1 MSSSEARREQ
11 RIQARKLQIM
21 YATAELITR
30 KGFSKTTTKD
40 IAEAAEIAEGTI
52 YNYFASKEDILI
64 ELVNHTAQ
72 LEDRAAQLDVLL
84 QEPQLYSALVKNM
97 RERMDLIQDV
107 LPFYLAI
114 LPEIL
119 STPPLRERYYKQI
132 IQPLSFMLEKFLEK
146 SVERE
151 QMSAL
156 DVPLTARMIN
166 ATILGFQV
174 MHILGDETFVKSWED
189 SQHFSETY
197 ITLLL
202 KGLEADKTDS

>member
-1 MSSSEARREQ
+1 MSSSETRREQ

-21 YATAELITR
+21 YATAELISR

-52 YNYFASKEDILI
+52 YNYFASKDDILI
-64 ELVNHTAQ
+64 ELVNHAAN

-84 QEPQLYSALVKNM
+84 QEPLLHNAMIQNM
-97 RERMDLIQDV
+97 RQRMELIQDV
-107 LPFYLAI
+107 FPFYLAI

-119 STPPLRERYYKQI
+119 STPHLRERYFEQL
-132 IQPLSFMLEKFLEK
+132 IQPLSFMLEKFLQ
-146 SVERE
+146 SGIERG
-151 QMSAL
+151 QLSAV
-156 DVPLTARMIN
+156 DVPLVTRMVN

-174 MHILGDETFVKSWED
+174 MHILGDETFIKGWENP
-189 SQHFSETY
+189 QHFAETY

-202 KGLEADKTDS
+202 KGLEV